1 MLGQRVDGR
10 KKRQPL
16 KFRTAMASHSRR
28 RVNPRKRA
36 WGARSETVAQGKGL
50 KIVKGVPTA
59 MKPSSLL
66 IAALAAGA
74 VITSAHA
81 AKPPRVGD
89 IITLQVQTLACFDL
103 ENTKELERTRAM
115 DGLSA
120 ALHFVNRHPLPDNP
134 APGTGMFTNVCS
146 RFGPSGMMYL
156 VKKVYDWTS
165 GGLTLFCIDPAT
177 KWDLG
182 PSSEKKDPPAESA
195 DNCWWAR
202 LDY

>member
-1 MLGQRVDGR
+1 
-10 KKRQPL
+10 
-16 KFRTAMASHSRR
+16 
-28 RVNPRKRA
+28 
-36 WGARSETVAQGKGL
+36 
-50 KIVKGVPTA
+50 

-66 IAALAAGA
+66 IAALVAAA
-74 VITSAHA
+74 TNSAHA

-89 IITLQVQTLACFDL
+89 IITLQVQMLACFDL

-120 ALHFVNRHPLPDNP
+120 ALHFVDRHPLPDNP
-134 APGTGMFTNVCS
+134 AQATGMFTNVCG
-146 RFGPSGMMYL
+146 RFGPSGTMYR

-177 KWDLG
+177 KWNLG
-182 PSSEKKDPPAESA
+182 PPGETRESSAESG
-195 DNCWWAR
+195 DNCWWGR